1 MHSNAIAARRRAGTG
16 ILKIAT
22 AKNEQA
28 LKRSEWGRD
37 LEAFHNALR
46 IHSPTI
52 ICFTAQYV
60 TLHIST

>member
-37 LEAFHNALR
+37 LEAFHNAFADPLSFFSML
-46 IHSPTI
+46 HSTV
-52 ICFTAQYV
+52 Q
-60 TLHIST
+60 